1 MSYKYINYPIKEN
14 YKLNLVHKSKSINII
29 QCHTY
34 IVKVSCML
42 EDTFKEKYFA
52 TLDKVVENAQIS
64 KYYDWGENPY
74 TFVNQIR
81 ALYDLANSCEVFDND
96 LEEKTKEYISTI
108 GKIFNRG
115 DEWIN
120 TVINEGLG
128 LEVC

>member
-1 MSYKYINYPIKEN
+1 MS
-14 YKLNLVHKSKSINII
+14 
-29 QCHTY
+29 
-34 IVKVSCML
+34 L
-42 EDTFKEKYFA
+42 EDTFKEKYFT

-74 TFVNQIR
+74 IFVNQIR
-81 ALYDLANSCEVFDND
+81 SLYDLAKSCEVFDND

-115 DEWIN
+115 DEWVN
-120 TVINEGLG
+120 TIINEGLG